1 MLYEEALQELE
12 RGNLTDEAIFAARR
26 ALNDCLELGL
36 NGEPE

>member
-1 MLYEEALQELE
+1 MLYEEALEELE
-12 RGNLTDEAIFAARR
+12 RGNITDEAIEASRR